1 MLYYAAVFLIMC
13 LIAAVFAFGG
23 IVATAAGVAKILFF
37 ILLIAFVM
45 SLILGLARER

>member
-1 MLYYAAVFLIMC
+1 MLYYAVVFLIMC

-23 IVATAAGVAKILFF
+23 IAAAVAGVAKILFF
-37 ILLIAFVM
+37 IFLIAFAM